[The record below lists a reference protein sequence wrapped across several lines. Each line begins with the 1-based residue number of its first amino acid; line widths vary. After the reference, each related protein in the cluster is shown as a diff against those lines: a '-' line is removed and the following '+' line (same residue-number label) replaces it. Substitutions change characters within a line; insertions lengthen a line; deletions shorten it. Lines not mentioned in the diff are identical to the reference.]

1 MEYDYKDMNNC
12 ELCGKP
18 FGMTRVRHKC
28 KRCHL
33 IICADCGVSKA
44 IILVEGEKPGE
55 PHRVCNPCTNDINF
69 QKEFERNN
77 ETSWNTTCR
86 VAQEWYDHALY
97 EGANDDYEQQLLE
110 AENIEEISKTIE
122 VIKQELQHGKF
133 DKFRFNYSLLEF
145 LHYSQQKTDRDY
157 ARVHIENV
165 LKAFHAKTRIV
176 YNNVLPTL
184 VAFLLTVA
192 SESRAY
198 TILCYLHEKVLPMD
212 FWNRA
217 SKPIPFE
224 GFQREK
230 WVLRRLIDDKFSFTN
245 ETEKHFFLK
254 NFNKNI
260 DILLG
265 GLMVNSCTFAI
276 VIHAWSEMIFNR
288 SLRHLENFMFKLLWG
303 MKPFLEKNNEL
314 TIRNFQLY
322 SCRNFTPQI
331 LIDHKGEFTA
341 EDKGILEFEWDEK
354 GKSKTVERIQ
364 NNHFAYETL
373 KSLSLEQLRDLYLE
387 LGKLTEELKVKLNEK
402 VVRETIDLNKRTFS
416 VLFEGA
422 VSNVNE
428 QQAGIIFDALDVNEA
443 GVIGSRRL
451 LCIILAL
458 ITQGDLENKISEI
471 FKMKDQM
478 NRGSIEIA
486 PALQIIDWLGDVL
499 AFINEIDFTMN
510 FRSEWFELN
519 DKLVRKLRN
528 MKSVGCREIT
538 VTINDHTL
546 RNLFLE
552 PQHRDIFV
560 SDFKFVLDH
569 SHHKR
574 GTLQPH
580 EISLEEKIHRQEELK
595 KILEDEAKLI
605 LEEKAAGVDNENAR
619 FEKEAEGINNDSTLS
634 SIVSHISAAI
644 PDEIKEQVVEIIEDK
659 AKEIVLEKIT
669 EVIHEQ
675 TGLDVNVE
683 KVVEVIEDKL
693 THQKEEVVVETKE
706 TVVIAPKP
714 QNDMNSQINNNI
726 QQRNNNPNR
735 QQKPTDDGGSCKVC
749 NIF

>member
-1 MEYDYKDMNNC
+1 MEYDYKEINNC

-33 IICADCGVSKA
+33 IICSDCGVSKA

-77 ETSWNTTCR
+77 ETSWNTTSR

-97 EGANDDYEQQLLE
+97 EGSNDDYEQQLLE
-110 AENIEEISKTIE
+110 AENIEEIAKTIE
-122 VIKQELQHGKF
+122 VIKQELSLGKF
-133 DKFRFNYSLLEF
+133 DKFRFNYSILEF
-145 LHYSQQKTDRDY
+145 MHYSQQKTDRDY

-165 LKAFHAKTRIV
+165 LKAFHARTRVV
-176 YNNVLPTL
+176 YNNIIPSI

-198 TILCYLHEKVLPMD
+198 TILCYLHEKVLPFD

-265 GLMVNSCTFAI
+265 GLMINSCAFSI

-288 SLRHLENFMFKLLWG
+288 SFRHLENFMFKLLWG
-303 MKPFLEKNNEL
+303 MKPFLEKNPEL

-354 GKSKTVERIQ
+354 GKPKTLERVQ
-364 NNHFAYETL
+364 NNHFAYIML
-373 KSLSLEQLRDLYLE
+373 KSLSLEQLRDLYME
-387 LGKLTEELKVKLNEK
+387 LGKLTEELKAKLSEK
-402 VVRETIDLNKRTFS
+402 TVRETIDLNKRTFS

-422 VSNVNE
+422 VSNVSE
-428 QQAGIIFDALDVNEA
+428 QQAGIVFDALDVNEA

-451 LCIILAL
+451 ICIILAL

-478 NRGSIEIA
+478 NRGSIDIA

-499 AFINEIDFTMN
+499 TFINEIDQTLN
-510 FRSEWFELN
+510 FRAEWYDLN
-519 DKLVRKLRN
+519 DKLVRKLRS
-528 MKSVGCREIT
+528 MKNVGVREIT
-538 VTINDHTL
+538 VTINDHPL
-546 RNLFLE
+546 RNLFLD
-552 PQHRDIFV
+552 PNQRDIFAF
-560 SDFKFVLDH
+560 DFKFQVEH
-569 SHHKR
+569 THQKR
-574 GTLQPH
+574 GTLMPH
-580 EISLEEKIHRQEELK
+580 ESTLEEKLHRQEELK
-595 KILEDEAKLI
+595 KILEDEAKL
-605 LEEKAAGVDNENAR
+605 LMEEKIAGVEDENAR
-619 FEKEAEGINNDSTLS
+619 FEREADGMNEQSTLS
-634 SIVSHISAAI
+634 SIVSHLSAVV

-659 AKEIVLEKIT
+659 AKEVVFEQ
-669 EVIHEQ
+669 IHEIIHEK

-683 KVVEVIEDKL
+683 KTVEIIEDKF
-693 THQKEEVVVETKE
+693 THEKEVVVVEEKQ
-706 TVVIAPKP
+706 TVVAVVEEKQPDIN
-714 QNDMNSQINNNI
+714 QQINQSI
-726 QQRNNNPNR
+726 QQRNNNANR
-735 QQKPTDDGGSCKVC
+735 QQKPEDTGSCKVC
-749 NIF
+749 SIF

>member
-1 MEYDYKDMNNC
+1 MEFDYKDINNC
-12 ELCGKP
+12 ELCNKP

-33 IICADCGVSKA
+33 IICADCGLSKA

-77 ETSWNTTCR
+77 ETSWNTISR
-86 VAQEWYDHALY
+86 VGQEWYDHALY
-97 EGANDDYEQQLLE
+97 EGAIDDYEFQLQE

-122 VIKQELQHGKF
+122 VIKQELSLGKF
-133 DKFRFNYSLLEF
+133 DKFRFNYSVLEF
-145 LHYSQQKTDRDY
+145 MHYSQQKTDRDY

-165 LKAFHAKTRIV
+165 LKAFHARTRIV
-176 YNNVLPTL
+176 YNNVIPTL
-184 VAFLLTVA
+184 VAFLLTIGN
-192 SESRAY
+192 ESRAY
-198 TILCYLHEKVLPMD
+198 TILCYLNEKVLPTD

-217 SKPIPFE
+217 SKPLPFE

-230 WVLRRLIDDKFSFTN
+230 WVMRRLIDDKFSFTN

-265 GLMVNSCTFAI
+265 GLLVNSCNFS
-276 VIHAWSEMIFNR
+276 VLLHSWSEMVFNK

-303 MKPFLEKNNEL
+303 MKPFLERNPDL
-314 TIRNFQLY
+314 SIRNFQLY
-322 SCRNFTPQI
+322 ACRNFTPQI
-331 LIDHKGEFTA
+331 LIDHKGEFTG

-354 GKSKTVERIQ
+354 GKSNSVERYQ
-364 NNHFAYETL
+364 NNHFAYEVL
-373 KSLSLEQLRDLYLE
+373 KGLTLEQLRDLYLE

-402 VVRETIDLNKRTFS
+402 SVRETIDLNKRTFS

-422 VSNVNE
+422 VSNVSE

-451 LCIILAL
+451 ICIILAL

-486 PALQIIDWLGDVL
+486 QALQVIDWLGEVL
-499 AFINEIDFTMN
+499 GFINEIDFTQN
-510 FRSEWFELN
+510 FRSEWFDLN
-519 DKLVRKLRN
+519 DKLSRKLKA

-538 VTINDHTL
+538 VTINDHPL

-552 PQHRDIFV
+552 PQYRDIYAT
-560 SDFKFVLDH
+560 DFKFQLDH

-580 EISLEEKIHRQEELK
+580 ESSLEEKLHRQEELN
-595 KILEDEAKLI
+595 KILDDEANLI
-605 LEEKAAGVDNENAR
+605 LGEKAVGVDNENER
-619 FEKEAEGINNDSTLS
+619 FEKEANAYNEQSNLSTMS
-634 SIVSHISAAI
+634 NSVYFTV
-644 PDEIKEQVVEIIEDK
+644 PDQKKEQVVEIIDEK
-659 AKEIVLEKIT
+659 SKEIDVEKVT
-669 EVIHEQ
+669 EVINER
-675 TGLDVNVE
+675 TGLDINDEKTVE
-683 KVVEVIEDKL
+683 IIQDKL
-693 THQKEEVVVETKE
+693 TGKKEEVVINETIQ
-706 TVVIAPKP
+706 TKP
-714 QNDMNSQINNNI
+714 EPQPDMNSQIN
-726 QQRNNNPNR
+726 QKLSQRPNAS
-735 QQKPTDDGGSCKVC
+735 QKPDDSGACKVC
-749 NIF
+749 SIF